1 MAQWIQSGNQILNVD
16 QIEYAER
23 VDDKTLVIH
32 TTAGKTIKFT
42 DNIATNIWNFLQN
55 DRVQFLDSEN
65 PERDF
70 SGT

>member
-1 MAQWIQSGNQILNVD
+1 MPQWIQSGNQILNVD

-23 VDDKTLVIH
+23 VDERTLMIH

-42 DNIATNIWNFLQN
+42 DNMATNIWNFLQQ
-55 DRVQFLDSEN
+55 DRVQFLDTAN

>member
-1 MAQWIQSGNQILNVD
+1 MAQWIQSGNQLLNVD

-23 VDDKTLVIH
+23 VDERTLIIH

-42 DNIATNIWNFLQN
+42 ENVATNIWNFLQQ
-55 DRVQFLDSEN
+55 DRVQFLDTEN
-65 PERDF
+65 PERNF